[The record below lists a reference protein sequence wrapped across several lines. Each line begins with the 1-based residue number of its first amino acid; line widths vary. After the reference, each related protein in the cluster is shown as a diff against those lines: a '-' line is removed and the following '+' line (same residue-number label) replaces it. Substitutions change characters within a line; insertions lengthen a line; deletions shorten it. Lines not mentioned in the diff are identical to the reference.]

1 MSIKNDNEIEEQNKR
16 IAGYVISIL
25 VSMITSLI
33 IVFLFK

>member
-16 IAGYVISIL
+16 IVGYVISIL